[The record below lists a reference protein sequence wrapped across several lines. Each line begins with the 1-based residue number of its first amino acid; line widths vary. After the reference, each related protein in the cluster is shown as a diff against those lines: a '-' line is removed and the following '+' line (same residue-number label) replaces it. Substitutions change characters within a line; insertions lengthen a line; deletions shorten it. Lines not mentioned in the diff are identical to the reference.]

1 VLVSSL
7 KKIISSDHVM
17 LVVSLAKFSQW
28 SFVTRKK
35 EEFVLSQDICQKDS
49 TKNEQENNGK
59 ISFFFQK

>member
-1 VLVSSL
+1 
-7 KKIISSDHVM
+7 M

-59 ISFFFQK
+59 ISSFFFQK